1 MLARGSVQQR
11 LNQETIKDL
20 VLPILPQL
28 IQEEISSKIQ
38 KSFALKAESKRLL
51 EQAKLM
57 VEQEIEKGG
66 E

>member
-1 MLARGSVQQR
+1 METPKQKQDDIIGSGLFGIVKR
-11 LNQETIKDL
+11 
-20 VLPILPQL
+20 
-28 IQEEISSKIQ
+28 EISSKIQ

>member
-1 MLARGSVQQR
+1 M
-11 LNQETIKDL
+11 
-20 VLPILPQL
+20 P

-51 EQAKLM
+51 EEAKMM